1 MIIIA
6 LDDEALS
13 LEGLTLAIKSA
24 SPDSSVH
31 SFQSAEKALAFAR
44 ETRPDVIFLDIEM
57 RGMSGLEAA
66 AHLQKMH
73 PQVNIIFTTGYQEYM
88 SEAFRLHVSGYITK
102 PITPA
107 KVQTELEHLRFPAA
121 DSSRSRIVI
130 KTFGDFQIFADDHP
144 MTFGYAKA
152 RELLAYLVDQN
163 GSLTTSG
170 KILDVLWEDS
180 EGTIRHSSYLRNV
193 RSDLKNVLKEHD
205 ASDILIQRRGLLGIN
220 KTLVSC
226 DYFDYM
232 DGKLS
237 ADAFSGEYMS
247 QYSWGEWRLAEL
259 NAKKEFL
266 ETH

>member
-130 KTFGDFQIFADDHP
+130 TNVGDFKIFADDHP
-144 MTFGYAKA
+144 ITFGYAKA
-152 RELLAYLVDQN
+152 RELETVQEQIRRVPLYQALQSARKQFSGMMAQVNAELSSVLNPN
-163 GSLTTSG
+163 GSQGGCSG
-170 KILDVLWEDS
+170 
-180 EGTIRHSSYLRNV
+180 N
-193 RSDLKNVLKEHD
+193 
-205 ASDILIQRRGLLGIN
+205 
-220 KTLVSC
+220 C
-226 DYFDYM
+226 
-232 DGKLS
+232 S
-237 ADAFSGEYMS
+237 ACNGC
-247 QYSWGEWRLAEL
+247 G
-259 NAKKEFL
+259 
-266 ETH
+266 